1 MDLVYLGAVIAL
13 IALAVWAARRHTTLF
28 VIRIASGRAKIIR
41 GKVAPS
47 FFTDVKDLVRHIE
60 TGTVSAVR
68 QGGEPRLVLSPSID
82 ERTAQRLRN
91 AFAVHPGKRL

>member
-1 MDLVYLGAVIAL
+1 MEFVYLGAVVAL
-13 IALAVWAARRHTTLF
+13 IALAVWAARRHTQMFL
-28 VIRIASGRAKIIR
+28 IRIEGGRAKIVR

-47 FFTDVKDLVRHIE
+47 FFTDVKDLVRHVDS
-60 TGTVSAVR
+60 GTVAAVR
-68 QGGEPRLVLSPSID
+68 EGGEPMLVLSGAID

>member
-1 MDLVYLGAVIAL
+1 MDFVYVGAIAGM
-13 IALAVWAARRHTTLF
+13 IALAVWAARRHTQLF
-28 VIRIASGRAKIIR
+28 LIRVVEGRAKIVR

-47 FFTDVKDLVRHIE
+47 FFTDVKDLTRHIE
-60 TGTVSAVR
+60 QGTVSAIR
-68 QGGEPRLVLSPSID
+68 EGGEPRLVLSSSID